1 MSLPLNT
8 EEYFIFTPPTGPQ
21 VISLTSGGAGISTIT
36 ALNPV
41 ISHQNSTTP
50 WWSPAGSGGG
60 SASSFNTLT
69 VSSILSVGPPGE
81 ILVFTDAS
89 TKLKTSVDG
98 GTSTIR
104 EVMTNG
110 SGTQVTPALVF
121 QPSTN
126 SFIIQD
132 TSNNKSLLIATN
144 GQDLSL
150 PGTVN
155 ISSIAMPANPTITF
169 GTTLSVGRSGDSLTM
184 DLSQNGND
192 NVSLAL
198 TTPNNDNTITVGAD
212 GGAGKINVATG
223 PLQIFASDLAV
234 YSSITTFNLG
244 VSSINNAVY
253 PPPSG
258 PALSAVGLS
267 NFLADTAY
275 VPGGNSAYPLSQDF
289 SITNGRTYRI
299 SQNFGMSN
307 GDATG
312 TFTGFA
318 VSGGGAGFPVFIN
331 SFDNNILVPTL
342 NGASQ
347 GIQTVFRANTTGTAQ
362 VVGYNSSATTS
373 TIVQVE
379 ADGVGGGIQWLLED
393 LGVAL

>member
-41 ISHQNSTTP
+41 ISHQNPSTP

-69 VSSILSVGPPGE
+69 VSSIVSVGPPGE
-81 ILVFTDAS
+81 ILVYTDAS
-89 TKLKTSVDG
+89 TKLKTSVDA

-212 GGAGKINVATG
+212 GGAGKITVATG

-244 VSSINNAVY
+244 VSSINGAGVGDAPSTLGFSAANFPGGAGTVPLGGAPFAMTDSFAV
-253 PPPSG
+253 
-258 PALSAVGLS
+258 
-267 NFLADTAY
+267 DTAHRY
-275 VPGGNSAYPLSQDF
+275 RVSFEAAY
-289 SITNGRTYRI
+289 TNT
-299 SQNFGMSN
+299 
-307 GDATG
+307 DATG
-312 TFTGFA
+312 PNYTTA
-318 VSGGGAGFPVFIN
+318 YISGTSPTMYITTIDNRDAIPAMNDLRGSVASVFVPN
-331 SFDNNILVPTL
+331 SSPCQI
-342 NGASQ
+342 
-347 GIQTVFRANTTGTAQ
+347 ITA
-362 VVGYNSSATTS
+362 NSSALANTGMT
-373 TIVQVE
+373 VNAV
-379 ADGVGGGIQWLLED
+379 AGVVLED
-393 LGVAL
+393 LGPA